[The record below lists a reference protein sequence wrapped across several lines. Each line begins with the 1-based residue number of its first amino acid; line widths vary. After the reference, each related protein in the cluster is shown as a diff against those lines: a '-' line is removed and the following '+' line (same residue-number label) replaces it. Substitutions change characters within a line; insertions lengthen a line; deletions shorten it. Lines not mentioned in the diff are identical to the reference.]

1 MNKCISKKYTISD
14 LKDNVVKCSNVEN
27 AKLFIIGNGFDLF
40 FDLPTSTKHFENQ
53 LKQIRFEYFESAKE
67 AYLYYGVD
75 WSSFEEGLAS
85 INLEI
90 ISEEIVEG
98 PDYMSDHEYDR
109 DGVIWTV
116 QDYTAKLLKVRKE
129 ALKNMVQMAEKEI
142 ETLST
147 IFCPDFF
154 DSTVDEIIS
163 FNYTS
168 TIESLFNYSKPVF
181 HIHGYY
187 KENDDDLLLG
197 FGNESEDF
205 YRFKAKLNSE
215 MSLRKKIEIND
226 IEQNKNLTTEEK
238 EEKIRDVEYYDEE
251 DGGNDYY
258 IDTQYELLVDFYIK
272 NKKEKQTNK
281 LEDYLKK
288 LKHIDEVVV
297 LGHGMGD
304 IDREYF
310 ELVEENIMPMKWTIS
325 ARNEDGIKSVEE
337 WCKTYSFGDK
347 IHVKTMG
354 EILGVDKKSFDEN
367 ENIVQYKSRFV
378 CLKSFNDSSY
388 ELLKYS

>member
-1 MNKCISKKYTISD
+1 M
-14 LKDNVVKCSNVEN
+14 

-40 FDLPTSTKHFENQ
+40 FDLPTSTNDFVNQ
-53 LKQIRFEYFESAKE
+53 LEQKPFECFESAKE

-75 WSSFEEGLAS
+75 WSTFEEGLAS
-85 INLEI
+85 IDLEI

-98 PDYMSDHEYDR
+98 PDYMSDYESDR

-116 QDYTAKLLKVRKE
+116 QDYTAKLLQVREE
-129 ALKNMVQMAEKEI
+129 ALINMVQMAEDKI

-147 IFCPDFF
+147 FFYPDFF

-168 TIESLFNYSKPVF
+168 TIESLFNYSKPIF
-181 HIHGYY
+181 HIHGFY
-187 KENDDDLLLG
+187 KDNDYLLLG

-215 MSLRKKIEIND
+215 TNLSKEIEIND
-226 IEQNKNLTTEEK
+226 IEQNKNLSTEEK
-238 EEKIRDVEYYDEE
+238 EEKIKGVEYCYEKYE
-251 DGGNDYY
+251 KNGGNDYY
-258 IDTQYELLVDFYIK
+258 IDMQYELLVDFYIA

-281 LEDYLKK
+281 LKDYLKK

-297 LGHGMGD
+297 LGQGMGNV
-304 IDREYF
+304 DREYF
-310 ELVEENIMPMKWTIS
+310 ELVEQNIRPVKWTIS
-325 ARNEDGIKSVEE
+325 ARNEDGIKSVEK
-337 WCKTYSFGDK
+337 WCKTYSFGNK

-367 ENIVQYKSRFV
+367 GNRV
-378 CLKSFNDSSY
+378 
-388 ELLKYS
+388 

>member
-1 MNKCISKKYTISD
+1 
-14 LKDNVVKCSNVEN
+14 
-27 AKLFIIGNGFDLF
+27 
-40 FDLPTSTKHFENQ
+40 
-53 LKQIRFEYFESAKE
+53 
-67 AYLYYGVD
+67 
-75 WSSFEEGLAS
+75 
-85 INLEI
+85 
-90 ISEEIVEG
+90 
-98 PDYMSDHEYDR
+98 MSR
-109 DGVIWTV
+109 
-116 QDYTAKLLKVRKE
+116 
-129 ALKNMVQMAEKEI
+129 
-142 ETLST
+142 
-147 IFCPDFF
+147 FF

-181 HIHGYY
+181 HIHGFY
-187 KENDDDLLLG
+187 KDNDCLLLG
-197 FGNESEDF
+197 FGKESEDF
-205 YRFKAKLNSE
+205 KRFKAKLNSE
-215 MSLRKKIEIND
+215 TNLSKEIEIND
-226 IEQNKNLTTEEK
+226 IEQNKNLSTEEK
-238 EEKIRDVEYYDEE
+238 EEKIRSVIYYYEEYEKN
-251 DGGNDYY
+251 GGNDYY

-354 EILGVDKKSFDEN
+354 EILGVDKKSFDGN
-367 ENIVQYKSRFV
+367 GNIV
-378 CLKSFNDSSY
+378 
-388 ELLKYS
+388 

>member
-14 LKDNVVKCSNVEN
+14 LKDNVVKCLNVEN

-40 FDLPTSTKHFENQ
+40 FNLPTSTNDFVNQ
-53 LKQIRFEYFESAKE
+53 LEQKTFDCFESAKE
-67 AYLYYGVD
+67 AYLHYGVD
-75 WSSFEEGLAS
+75 WSTFEEGLAS
-85 INLEI
+85 IDLEI

-98 PDYMSDHEYDR
+98 PDYMSDHERDR
-109 DGVIWTV
+109 DCVIWTV
-116 QDYTAKLLKVRKE
+116 EDYTSKLLQVRKE
-129 ALKNMVQMAEKEI
+129 ALKNMVQMAEDEI

-181 HIHGYY
+181 HIHGFY
-187 KENDDDLLLG
+187 KDNDCLLLG

-215 MSLRKKIEIND
+215 TNLSKEIEIND
-226 IEQNKNLTTEEK
+226 IEQNKNLSTEEK
-238 EEKIRDVEYYDEE
+238 EEKIRGVEYYYEE
-251 DGGNDYY
+251 YEKNGGNDYY

-367 ENIVQYKSRFV
+367 GNIV
-378 CLKSFNDSSY
+378 
-388 ELLKYS
+388 